1 MALVAAIVLAGLT
14 WGLVDEA
21 SFIGQSNPPPS
32 PAQISPVFTPA
43 HRTLGEA
50 VRHFFMLR
58 SEPEQPLPFTHV
70 VHIELAGLD
79 CVDCH
84 NGVET
89 GPIAHIPSVML
100 CMDCHDFI
108 ATESPAIQTLT
119 AYYERNEEPP
129 WQRVYGWNE
138 EAHVRFNHAPH
149 IRAGVE
155 CATCHGNVAQ
165 MTVAERVVD
174 HTMGFCINCHEQE
187 QASKDCLVC
196 HY

>member
-14 WGLVDEA
+14 WGLLNEA
-21 SFIGQSNPPPS
+21 PLTGQSNPPS
-32 PAQISPVFTPA
+32 APAQISPVFTPA

-58 SEPEQPLPFTHV
+58 PEPEQPLAYSHRA
-70 VHIELAGLD
+70 HIESGVLE

-84 NGVET
+84 DGVET

-129 WQRVYGWNE
+129 WQRVYGWYE
-138 EAHVRFNHAPH
+138 ESHVRFNHAPH
-149 IRAGVE
+149 IRAEVE
-155 CATCHGNVAQ
+155 CATCHGNVGQ

-187 QASKDCLVC
+187 QASNDCLVC